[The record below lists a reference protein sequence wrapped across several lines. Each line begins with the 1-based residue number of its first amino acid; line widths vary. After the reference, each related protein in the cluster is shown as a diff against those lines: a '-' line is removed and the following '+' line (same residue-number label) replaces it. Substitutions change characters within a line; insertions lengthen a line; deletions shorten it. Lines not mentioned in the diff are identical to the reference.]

1 MTELGD
7 KIEECFAVRD
17 EEDGDKEAEGSDNAE
32 KRTEMPPPRTTTKKA
47 TARRGKR
54 KSSSS
59 ADEVFNY
66 LLVLVTRYFLLY
78 TSAVGP
84 AFFKASTQ

>member
-17 EEDGDKEAEGSDNAE
+17 EEDGDKEAEGSDSAD
-32 KRTEMPPPRTTTKKA
+32 KRTEMPPPRTTTKK
-47 TARRGKR
+47 TSARRGRR

-59 ADEVFNY
+59 ADEVLNY
-66 LLVLVTRYFLLY
+66 IVF
-78 TSAVGP
+78 
-84 AFFKASTQ
+84 